1 MATKNFL
8 FGLVLSLLSV
18 GLLSCNSLNFK
29 TRKEV
34 EQQRQR
40 QQGGQLDPSKPVAE
54 NQAPEV
60 QAEAPEFLQKDP
72 PKLGLIL
79 GAGGALSYAHIG
91 FLQELET
98 QKIPIHTIAG
108 VEWGALVAGAYA
120 VDRKAHSVE
129 WNLLKLPVDK
139 FDNSGFFSSGKQ
151 GVKASTFDGFLNK
164 IFGGKAIS
172 NLSVPFTCP
181 FANLAKEKVG
191 VRRSGR
197 MRNAVRSCWALPP
210 HFKVNPVGANPM
222 GVADVAAQLRS
233 EGAEL
238 IVYVDVVSENSLVPE
253 NKRLESSESSL
264 IWVAQKSLPVLLKPP
279 VVDEVIKISLSG
291 HNITS
296 YKSLRSIIRNGQL
309 KSKSLVKGLAKK
321 YAY

>member
-8 FGLVLSLLSV
+8 FGLVLSVLSI
-18 GLLSCNSLNFK
+18 GLLSCSSLNFK

-40 QQGGQLDPSKPVAE
+40 QQGEQSAPAAPGGI
-54 NQAPEV
+54 NQPPEV

-79 GAGGALSYAHIG
+79 GGGGALSYAHIG

-98 QKIPIHTIAG
+98 QKIPVHSIAG

-151 GVKASTFDGFLNK
+151 GVSASTFDGFLNK
-164 IFGGKAIS
+164 IFGSKSLS

-181 FANLAKEKVG
+181 FANVAKEKVG
-191 VRRSGR
+191 LRRSGR

-222 GVADVAAQLRS
+222 GVAEVAAQMRNQ
-233 EGAEL
+233 GAEL
-238 IVYVDVVSENSLVPE
+238 IVYVDVVSENALLPE
-253 NKRLESSESSL
+253 NKRLESAESTF
-264 IWVAQKSLPVLLKPP
+264 IWVTQKSLPDLLKPP
-279 VVDEVIKISLSG
+279 VVNEVIKISLSG

-309 KSKSLVKGLAKK
+309 KSKTLVKGLAKK